1 MNDMT
6 QTAANNTPPDPAMME
21 SPDVLKVKRPGQGV
35 RRLNRK
41 PLLIVGGVVS
51 AAAIAIAYT
60 VLERESE
67 NQATVQQA
75 SMEVAPVS
83 TPAVAPISPGKAGPP
98 EMPTDDMSADPNM
111 PTDQDIPTDQVVPAI
126 QQQPG
131 GTPVDPAQRP
141 AMSPEREARMR
152 LIQRIREGKL
162 AAWEAALGGEPGV
175 QGFNRNPSAAA
186 GGDPSDSMAR
196 LAQLA
201 AANQAYAAGAGGAG
215 GAAMGGGG
223 GEDGQGAPV
232 DPNQQDHKR
241 AFLSGSPEADVY
253 LKSTRQAA
261 LSRFEVKAGTI
272 IPGVMIS
279 GVNSDL
285 PGQVVGQVRQ
295 NVFDT
300 ASGDFLLIPAGA
312 RLIGTYDSTVTN
324 GQKRVLIAWTR
335 IVYPDGSS
343 VSIGNMPGADKAGY
357 AGFRDKVNNHY
368 GRIFGSAMLLSGF
381 AAGVQLSQPRSS
393 GGEYSAREI
402 ASAELG
408 RQMGQLGMEM
418 ARRNM
423 DIQPTIKIR
432 PGYKFNINVTKDMI
446 LPRWTGHPAKRR

>member
-6 QTAANNTPPDPAMME
+6 QTAPDNTPPDPTMLE
-21 SPDVLKVKRPGQGV
+21 SPDVLRKEGWGG

-41 PLLIVGGVVS
+41 PLLLAGGVLT
-51 AAAIAIAYT
+51 AAAMAVAYT

-75 SMEVAPVS
+75 SMEIAPVS
-83 TPAVAPISPGKAGPP
+83 APAVAPISPGKDGPP
-98 EMPTDDMSADPNM
+98 DMPTDGIPIDPNM

-126 QQQPG
+126 EQQG
-131 GTPVDPAQRP
+131 GTPVDPAARP
-141 AMSPEREARMR
+141 TMSPQAEARMR
-152 LIQRIREGKL
+152 LRERIREGKY
-162 AAWEAALGGEPGV
+162 AAWEAGLGSESGV
-175 QGFNRNPSAAA
+175 QAFNRNAGAAGAA

-201 AANQAYAAGAGGAG
+201 AANQAYAAGAANAGGGAPMGAG
-215 GAAMGGGG
+215 GD
-223 GEDGQGAPV
+223 DGQGAPV

-295 NVFDT
+295 NVYDT
-300 ASGDFLLIPAGA
+300 SSGDFLLIPAGA